1 MQYIIQQLRD
11 IGFSEDEVESFL
23 TLIYTNSSIPKDIE
37 SQIAYSNNSRY
48 IWAFNMLDED
58 IYGMLGQYFTE
69 YINSL
74 STEPIDESITID
86 STIISIDNTTITI
99 DHE

>member
-11 IGFSEDEVESFL
+11 IGFSEDEIESFL
-23 TLIYTNSSIPKDIE
+23 TLIYTNYSIPKDIE
-37 SQIAYSNNSRY
+37 SQIAYNNNSRY

-74 STEPIDESITID
+74 SSESGDSITID
-86 STIISIDNTTITI
+86 STIISIDDDTITI